1 MRRKD
6 FCLLAFL
13 VCFSCGWAYSAI
25 VQSSIDDQASVEVS
39 VYNSNI
45 GLIKELRKV
54 QLSGG
59 DGEIRFMDVP
69 SGIIPETVYVQSLA
83 AGSKFTVYEQNYEY
97 DLLNEQKLLSKYIG
111 KTIKL
116 VDVKKES
123 GTKEVVEAVLLNN
136 GCAGTGFSFPGIRND
151 GDAAGCQQVYKIKGE
166 IYLGYP
172 GYKVLPEI
180 PEGMVLRPTLSWL
193 YRAAQSKEETLE
205 VSYLTN
211 NITWKADY
219 VGVLSKDDAFIDFSG
234 WVTVDNNSGV
244 GYKNARLKL
253 IAGEINRVQPAFPM
267 EGLAAAGAMDMAK
280 SFRAAEP
287 QFKQQQLFEY
297 HMYDLQRP
305 TTLKNQQSKQ
315 IQLLQALKVGVQKEY
330 LVFAKNAFRYNSS
343 DNKVPVEV
351 HVRFKNTKQN
361 NMGMPVP
368 EGVVRV
374 YKRDNDDKVQFVG
387 EDRIKHTPQDEDIKI
402 MLGKAFDVVAERKQ
416 TEARQVSVAIREEAF
431 TVTVRNHKDK
441 DVTVGIIESINQG
454 GAVVENSHPFKKEDA
469 FTIRFDVVVPKNGEA
484 VVKYRVR
491 YKHQGPVSMY
501 PPVPQGIPAPFEEG
515 QEILR

>member
-1 MRRKD
+1 MYLVVLSM
-6 FCLLAFL
+6 CFL
-13 VCFSCGWAYSAI
+13 CKSTCAAT
-25 VQSSIDDQASVEVS
+25 VQSSSDDQVGVEVS

-54 QLSGG
+54 QFSQGE
-59 DGEIRFMDVP
+59 GEIRFMDVP
-69 SGIIPETVYVQSLA
+69 SGIIPETVYVQSR
-83 AGSKFTVYEQNYEY
+83 AGGDTFAVYEQNYEY

-123 GTKEVVEAVLLNN
+123 GAKEVVEAVLLNN
-136 GCAGTGFSFPGIRND
+136 GCTGAGISFPGGTRNE
-151 GDAAGCQQVYKIKGE
+151 GEVSSCQQVLKIKGE

-172 GYKVLPEI
+172 GYKVLPDI

-193 YRAAQSKEETLE
+193 YRTAQPKEQTLE

-219 VGVLSKDDAFIDFSG
+219 VGVLNKDDALIDFSG
-234 WVTVDNNSGV
+234 WVTVDNNSGAV
-244 GYKNARLKL
+244 YKNAKLKL

-267 EGLAAAGAMDMAK
+267 DGMAAAGMMDMAK

-315 IQLLQALKVGVQKEY
+315 IQLLEALKVGVQKEY
-330 LVFAKNAFRYNSS
+330 IVSARNAFRYGDT

-351 HVRFKNTKQN
+351 YVRFKNTKQN

-368 EGVVRV
+368 AGTVRV

-402 MLGKAFDVVAERKQ
+402 LLGKAFDVVAERRQ
-416 TEARQVSVAIREEAF
+416 TEARQVSPSTRDEAF
-431 TVTVRNHKDK
+431 MITVRNHKDK

-454 GAVVENSHPFKKEDA
+454 GTVFENSHPFKKEDA
-469 FTIRFDVVVPKNGEA
+469 FTIRFDVAVPKNGETT
-484 VVKYRVR
+484 VKYRVR
-491 YKHQGPVSMY
+491 YKHQGSVSMPFQ
-501 PPVPQGIPAPFEEG
+501 PPVPQGAPASFEED
-515 QEILR
+515 QETLR